1 MKELQDEVARLRH
14 ELSRRSAAGSPTSSA
29 RGTTVV
35 SSKSKDPSDSS
46 EEEDEHPPVD
56 DDEVRPL
63 SLNRFCAWCQ
73 DKGEKI
79 TKDKQG
85 RFYRNGKLMS
95 ESAIEQRLRRL
106 HSHQEIGPC
115 QVWRRRAEH
124 VQGLGP
130 ATKADG
136 NVQGSELEQG
146 RVYLAPKTE
155 PPLYMVQHAGLPWE
169 AELKRVVTVKLQVEK
184 STARATN
191 LKSGWYTERAMKEIL
206 KLSKS

>member
-1 MKELQDEVARLRH
+1 MTQASHVKELQDEVARLRH

-95 ESAIEQRLRRL
+95 ESAIEQRLRRFT
-106 HSHQEIGPC
+106 
-115 QVWRRRAEH
+115 
-124 VQGLGP
+124 
-130 ATKADG
+130 ATKK
-136 NVQGSELEQG
+136 SG
-146 RVYLAPKTE
+146 RV
-155 PPLYMVQHAGLPWE
+155 
-169 AELKRVVTVKLQVEK
+169 
-184 STARATN
+184 
-191 LKSGWYTERAMKEIL
+191 KSGEDVQNMFKDLDQRPRLMEMFKEANLNKAGYISL
-206 KLSKS
+206 QKRSLHFIWFNTLVCPGRRSSSVLSR